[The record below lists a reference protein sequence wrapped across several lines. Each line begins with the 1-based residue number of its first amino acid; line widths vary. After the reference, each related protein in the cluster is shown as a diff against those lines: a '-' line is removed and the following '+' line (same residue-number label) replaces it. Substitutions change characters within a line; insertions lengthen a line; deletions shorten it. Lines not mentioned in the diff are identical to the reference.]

1 MFEISHAARPPLQGS
16 SPRFAGLAASL
27 PPGPKTGLC
36 RKNHSIWDSNISPR
50 PRKNGSFELHY
61 LLQSE
66 KIFLHVDVKERTSF
80 LSQEQRLQ

>member
-1 MFEISHAARPPLQGS
+1 LTA
-16 SPRFAGLAASL
+16 
-27 PPGPKTGLC
+27 GLC
-36 RKNHSIWDSNISPR
+36 RKNYICIWDSNISPR

-80 LSQEQRLQ
+80 DSLARTKTRRVFPGGVWRV